1 MKAVP
6 RRVCKINP
14 TTLLIPVPRVAAL
27 SRELVQFVENE
38 FATMN
43 DLIAQR
49 LHVRMEPCRRSHTV
63 FVADLGADRHFGFE
77 SALHRVD

>member
-1 MKAVP
+1 MENHFV
-6 RRVCKINP
+6 VG
-14 TTLLIPVPRVAAL
+14 
-27 SRELVQFVENE
+27 SRGPGSPAIREPGLVQFVENE

-63 FVADLGADRHFGFE
+63 FVANLVG
-77 SALHRVD
+77 V